1 MPDDVG
7 DELADVVAEW
17 AAALASN
24 DPDRITTYLADD
36 WALVSEA
43 GVATREHV
51 LALVASGE
59 LTHAAME
66 PVGEPRVRIHG
77 DTALFTGRVTNAGS
91 DDWRT
96 DVFLWRD
103 GRWRCALSHVTPA
116 SPD

>member
-1 MPDDVG
+1 MPDDPG

-24 DPDRITTYLADD
+24 DPARIAAYLADD
-36 WALVSEA
+36 WALVSGA
-43 GVATREHV
+43 GVTTREHV

-59 LTHAAME
+59 LTYSAME
-66 PVGEPRVRIHG
+66 PVGELRIRIHG
-77 DTALFTGRVTNAGS
+77 DTALFTGRVTNT
-91 DDWRT
+91 DCDTWRT
-96 DVFLWRD
+96 DVFLRRD